1 LKRKINN
8 FIKVFNN
15 LTNHIF
21 EYYNNKIL
29 KMASRINF
37 WVLRQNYGEITN
49 QTDMKKMIR
58 SQQIVTCPWGGWG
71 IPRQNVV
78 DGIYNENKAD
88 ISRRPS
94 GGQDRKFVEE
104 MRVGDIVLIPFK
116 GKKECIIARIASDVE
131 YAINTGLYWKEC
143 QDDGKIRI
151 SDVEEGTPFRPVGR
165 RIVINNEKYIPKSA
179 PNRNT
184 LSKMKK
190 MKNDVILS
198 LGL

>member
-1 LKRKINN
+1 
-8 FIKVFNN
+8 
-15 LTNHIF
+15 
-21 EYYNNKIL
+21 
-29 KMASRINF
+29 MASRINF

-49 QTDMKKMIR
+49 QTDMKNMIR
-58 SQQIVTCPWGGWG
+58 SQEIVTCPWGGWG

-104 MRVGDIVLIPFK
+104 MCVGDIVLIPFK
-116 GKKECIIARIASDVE
+116 GKKECILARIASDVE

-143 QDDGKIRI
+143 EDDSKIRI
-151 SDVEEGTPFRPVGR
+151 CDIAEGTPFIPVGR
-165 RIVINNEKYIPKSA
+165 HIEILDYKYIPKSA
-179 PNRNT
+179 TNRNT

-190 MKNDVILS
+190 MKKDVILS

>member
-78 DGIYNENKAD
+78 DGVYNENKAD

-116 GKKECIIARIASDVE
+116 GKKECILARIDSDVE
-131 YAINTGLYWKEC
+131 YEINTGLYWKEY
-143 QDDGKIRI
+143 QDESKIRI
-151 SDVEEGTPFRPVGR
+151 SDVAEGTPFRPVGR
-165 RIVINNEKYIPKSA
+165 YIEIIDDKYVPKSA